1 MKPQKAD
8 WLAWVL
14 QFIFGGVV
22 GLVLGFDAISC
33 NSRNYTYTRGSS
45 YLLESSDV
53 MPFFIG
59 AALLGG
65 ALASYYGDRLWMED
79 RVIPNDPVPQSH
91 NSFACSVTIGAVG
104 VGLMGCAILRTVGW
118 MGR

>member
-1 MKPQKAD
+1 MNSPKAD

-22 GLVLGFDAISC
+22 GLVLGFYAISC
-33 NSRNYTYTRGSS
+33 RSHYYATGSS
-45 YLLESSDV
+45 YLLESRDV
-53 MPFFIG
+53 MPFLIG
-59 AALLGG
+59 ASLLGG
-65 ALASYYGDRLWMED
+65 ALASYFGDRLWMED

-91 NSFACSVTIGAVG
+91 NSFALSVTIGAVG